1 MIIGIDLGG
10 MSAKGAVLKDG
21 ELLGKT
27 RVKTSADRS
36 AQETA
41 FELSRLAMEV
51 AEKAGVGFD
60 KVQAIGIGSP
70 GVIDSKTGTVV
81 NWTNFNWKDVPLAT
95 YIRER
100 TGKQV
105 FVTNDANAA
114 ALGEAKY
121 GAGKN
126 YSDSVLITIGTG
138 VGGGII
144 LGGKLFE
151 GYRSAGAEIGHMVI
165 RQNGKLCSCGRRGC
179 YEVYASARAL
189 IEITR
194 DILAKKD
201 EDGKYVLDYILD
213 TAGQKGTGKWT
224 AIAALDN
231 GVPLTLIGEAVF
243 ARCLSAQKE
252 ERVAA
257 SKILQG
263 PSPARFT
270 GDRKAFLEDLHKALF
285 ASKVVSYAQGYT
297 LMRAA
302 AKEYGWNLNYGGI
315 ALMWRGGCII
325 RSVFLGKIKEAFDK
339 NPDIANILLDPYFCG
354 KLAEAQQGWRN
365 VVAQAIMNG
374 VPAPTLSSA
383 LEYYDGY
390 RSERLPAN
398 MLQAQRDYFGA
409 HTYERTDRPRG
420 EFFHTNWTG
429 EETPFRKHGRTGIYS
444 A

>member
-36 AQETA
+36 AEETA

-51 AEKAGVGFD
+51 AEHAGIGFD

-81 NWTNFNWKDVPLAT
+81 NWTNFNWKDVPLAK

-138 VGGGII
+138 VGGII

-151 GYRSAGAEIGHMVI
+151 GFRSAGAEIGHMVI

-194 DILAKKD
+194 ENMQAELTSKMWEFAKTLDDVDGRTAFDALRAGDETAEKVIREFVANLGEGIL
-201 EDGKYVLDYILD
+201 
-213 TAGQKGTGKWT
+213 
-224 AIAALDN
+224 N
-231 GVPLTLIGEAVF
+231 
-243 ARCLSAQKE
+243 LSA
-252 ERVAA
+252 
-257 SKILQG
+257 ILRPQ
-263 PSPARFT
+263 
-270 GDRKAFLEDLHKALF
+270 AFIL
-285 ASKVVSYAQGYT
+285 G
-297 LMRAA
+297 
-302 AKEYGWNLNYGGI
+302 GGI
-315 ALMWRGGCII
+315 SAE
-325 RSVFLGKIKEAFDK
+325 KET
-339 NPDIANILLDPYFCG
+339 LLKP
-354 KLAEAQQGWRN
+354 L
-365 VVAQAIMNG
+365 
-374 VPAPTLSSA
+374 
-383 LEYYDGY
+383 
-390 RSERLPAN
+390 
-398 MLQAQRDYFGA
+398 RDYVYPRLYVSENYAPLDIRCAELGNDAGLYGA
-409 HTYERTDRPRG
+409 AQYAYDCL
-420 EFFHTNWTG
+420 
-429 EETPFRKHGRTGIYS
+429 
-444 A
+444 